1 MTFTLDP
8 TYVYISVNVVLAALL
23 LYNVNKINRMRD
35 EVDSLWQQIALMA
48 IASAGAFDKVEK
60 KLNEKQSKEQGTGG
74 HDS

>member
-8 TYVYISVNVVLAALL
+8 IYIYLGVNTILAVLL

-35 EVDSLWQQIALMA
+35 EINSLWQQMAVMA

-60 KLNEKQSKEQGTGG
+60 KINEKQGKNAEETKE
-74 HDS
+74 

>member
-60 KLNEKQSKEQGTGG
+60 KLDEKQDKESGTGG